1 VTINTNT
8 IGAAVWVG
16 KHALTIGGKPVDYVH
31 KADREAAHAARL
43 LSRAAGQH
51 VPVQPAIVFVELPRV
66 TIHRGGPADV
76 TVLTS
81 TSLLRR
87 WLRRRPPAC
96 APDRVTAIHQAAR
109 RPASWQSHRPPR
121 G

>member
-8 IGAAVWVG
+8 TGAAVWVG

-31 KADREAAHAARL
+31 KAHREAARAARL

-51 VPVQPAIVFVELPRV
+51 VPVQPVIVFVGLPRV
-66 TIHRGGPADV
+66 TIHRSGPADV

-87 WLRRRPPAC
+87 WLRRRPPVC
-96 APDRVTAIHQAAR
+96 PPDRVTAIHQAAR
-109 RPASWQSHRPPR
+109 RPASWQDPNF
-121 G
+121 